1 MEKSRDFWSQKM
13 NGGEHNVLSNDDTDV
28 CREQRDKPVQRRR
41 IDTGATFS
49 VQIKVK
55 VHVVKAYFSQ
65 KVARKKANSKNNK
78 LNCTAVGNFRVVK
91 AHRPKLLPCENKHVS
106 NCDI

>member
-1 MEKSRDFWSQKM
+1 MYFPMMTPMCVE
-13 NGGEHNVLSNDDTDV
+13 N
-28 CREQRDKPVQRRR
+28 REISPCRR

-78 LNCTAVGNFRVVK
+78 LNCTGVGNFRVVK
-91 AHRPKLLPCENKHVS
+91 AHRPKRLPCENKHVS
-106 NCDI
+106 NFDIYFFMTILFQK